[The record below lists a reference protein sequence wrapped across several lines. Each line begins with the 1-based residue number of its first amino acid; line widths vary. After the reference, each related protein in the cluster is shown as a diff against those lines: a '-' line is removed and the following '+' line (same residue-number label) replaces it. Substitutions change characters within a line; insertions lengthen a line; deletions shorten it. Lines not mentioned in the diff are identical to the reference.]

1 MQTIEI
7 SRQHISRTS
16 RHGVLQ
22 NPAVE
27 RKHARTRRRVRLNY
41 PDEVVQCAVLL
52 SCLVGVRK
60 AALALDLRLSTMY
73 RWFNDHRARRSQ
85 FVLRMVEGDGEH
97 EPDFP
102 GDMIVRC
109 DEKNLAAHPFVL
121 RQLRGRPRQHTLAAA
136 DFPFDMATAAQAM
149 TTPDSVVPS
158 ERILSAKALIDRQY
172 WTDWSCEKLAGLI
185 GISRFQFINEFSA
198 AFGQSPYHYLLGV
211 RVHHATELVSR
222 RSDQTLAE
230 IARSVGF
237 GSTSSMRRAFK
248 NFLGASP
255 AHFLNE
261 RTASPSDLE
270 PTNSDANQANHEGRE
285 VQLST

>member
-1 MQTIEI
+1 MQTIEL
-7 SRQHISRTS
+7 SRQQASRAS
-16 RHGVLQ
+16 RHSVLQ
-22 NPAVE
+22 NTVAD
-27 RKHARTRRRVRLNY
+27 RKHVRTRRRVRLNY

-60 AALALDLRLSTMY
+60 AAMALDLRLSTMY

-85 FVLRMVEGDGEH
+85 FVLRMVEGEGAQAGDSPGE
-97 EPDFP
+97 
-102 GDMIVRC
+102 MILRC
-109 DEKNLAAHPFVL
+109 DEKNLAAHPYVL
-121 RQLRGRPRQHTLAAA
+121 RQLRGRSRQHTLVELQSGTVAPDAR
-136 DFPFDMATAAQAM
+136 ATS
-149 TTPDSVVPS
+149 TPGLAPAS

-172 WTDWSCEKLAGLI
+172 WSNWSCETLAALV

-211 RVHHATELVSR
+211 RVHHAMELVRR

-237 GSTSSMRRAFK
+237 GSSSSMRRAFK

-255 AHFLNE
+255 ANFLNE
-261 RTASPSDLE
+261 WTASPAE
-270 PTNSDANQANHEGRE
+270 IETTNFDANEANYTGRE
-285 VQLST
+285 VPLST